1 MRKYAALMA
10 TVLLLSGCSG
20 FDRFLDDTVR
30 LPGGDNPE
38 APKGDSENMMK
49 VRGIMVTSTPIL
61 PQGGN
66 IWPSRPPAL
75 PTLSDVAN
83 DEQAFSLSDY
93 SQAFG
98 ADEDVVKHDQGQNHA
113 LPSDFPE
120 DGDLTAGEKN
130 QIKHGA
136 AINPSATMGGGV
148 LPDHIDDHAPKYIEK
163 DLINKPIIIPNGDG
177 TSTVISPT
185 GKVSIVKDSELP
197 KKKEAS
203 KQEGPSSETKKAPS
217 EPKKEDTTTPK
228 NAN

>member
-1 MRKYAALMA
+1 MRRHAALMA

-49 VRGIMVTSTPIL
+49 ARGQMVTSTPIL

-83 DEQAFSLSDY
+83 DEQSFSLSDY
-93 SQAFG
+93 SHAFG
-98 ADEDVVKHDQGQNHA
+98 ADEDVVKHEQGTNHT

-130 QIKHGA
+130 QIKNGA
-136 AINPSATMGGGV
+136 TINKSGGFGSNNSGI

-163 DLINKPIIIPNGDG
+163 ETNNNPIIIPNGDG

-185 GKVSIVKDSELP
+185 GKVSVVKDSELS
-197 KKKEAS
+197 KKKDISQKPEQS
-203 KQEGPSSETKKAPS
+203 PRTHKAPS
-217 EPKKEDTTTPK
+217 ESQQEDSP
-228 NAN
+228 AQ

>member
-1 MRKYAALMA
+1 MRRHAALMA

-30 LPGGDNPE
+30 LPGSENPE
-38 APKGDSENMMK
+38 APQGNSENMMR
-49 VRGIMVTSTPIL
+49 VRGEMVASTPIL
-61 PQGGN
+61 PQGEN

-83 DEQAFSLSDY
+83 DEEAFSLSDY
-93 SQAFG
+93 SHAFG
-98 ADEDVVKHDQGQNHA
+98 ADEDVVKHEQGNNHS

-130 QIKHGA
+130 QIKNGA
-136 AINPSATMGGGV
+136 PIQSSNNMSGGI

-163 DLINKPIIIPNGDG
+163 DTTNAPIIIPNGDG

-185 GKVSIVKDSELP
+185 GKVSVVKNSQLP
-197 KKKEAS
+197 KKKDGS
-203 KQEGPSSETKKAPS
+203 HK
-217 EPKKEDTTTPK
+217 
-228 NAN
+228 

>member
-1 MRKYAALMA
+1 MRRHAALMA

-30 LPGGDNPE
+30 LPGSDNPE

-49 VRGIMVTSTPIL
+49 ARGQMVTSTPIL
-61 PQGGN
+61 PQSGN

-83 DEQAFSLSDY
+83 DEQSFSLSDY
-93 SQAFG
+93 SHAFG
-98 ADEDVVKHDQGQNHA
+98 ADEDVVKHEQGTNHT

-130 QIKHGA
+130 QIKNGA
-136 AINPSATMGGGV
+136 TINKSGGFGSSNGGI

-163 DLINKPIIIPNGDG
+163 DTNNKPIIIPNGDG
-177 TSTVISPT
+177 TSTVISST
-185 GKVSIVKDSELP
+185 GKVSVIKDSHKSE
-197 KKKEAS
+197 KSAKT
-203 KQEGPSSETKKAPS
+203 QNTSSEPQRD
-217 EPKKEDTTTPK
+217 DTPAQK